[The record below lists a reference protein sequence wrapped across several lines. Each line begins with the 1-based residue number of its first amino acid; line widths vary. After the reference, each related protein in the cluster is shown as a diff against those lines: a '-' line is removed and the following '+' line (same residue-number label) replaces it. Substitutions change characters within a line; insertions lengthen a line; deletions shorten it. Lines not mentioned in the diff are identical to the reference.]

1 MTRRVGRL
9 FERGS
14 YHGAKLAAGLVDES
28 RASGFASTDGMTFE
42 LQRGS
47 RVGNYEL
54 LVRIG
59 RGGMAS
65 VWVARGRPTPTSPER
80 LVAVKAMLPDLA
92 SNMEFRS
99 MFLDE
104 GQIVRSIDH
113 PNVVHVYEVGQER
126 GILYMA

>member
-1 MTRRVGRL
+1 MSVEP
-9 FERGS
+9 ERGS
-14 YHGAKLAAGLVDES
+14 NL
-28 RASGFASTDGMTFE
+28 
-42 LQRGS
+42 
-47 RVGNYEL
+47 GNYEL

-59 RGGMAS
+59 RGGMAA
-65 VWVARGRPTPTSPER
+65 VWVARGRPKPSEPEQ

-113 PNVVHVYEVGQER
+113 PNVVRVHDVGES
-126 GILYMA
+126 GGVLYMAMEWVEGDSLHTLIAEANKRRPIP